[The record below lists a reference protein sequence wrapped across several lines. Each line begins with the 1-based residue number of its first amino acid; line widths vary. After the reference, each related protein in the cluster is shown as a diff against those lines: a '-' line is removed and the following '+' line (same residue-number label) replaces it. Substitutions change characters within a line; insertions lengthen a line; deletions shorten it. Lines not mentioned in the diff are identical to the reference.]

1 MEVIKIDLDL
11 LDSRHNNIFSK
22 AKDILNSISTI
33 IQNNIKN
40 SNSFVI
46 DRFEGNFAICEN
58 LKTKEII
65 NIPISKLSN
74 NIKEN
79 DIITFKDNNFYLDK
93 EMTEMRKE
101 KMQKLTKDIFE
112 NNKKV

>member
-11 LDSRHNNIFSK
+11 LDSRHNNIFIK

-33 IQNNIKN
+33 IQNNIKT
-40 SNSFVI
+40 SNSFAI
-46 DRFEGNFAICEN
+46 DRFEGTFAVCEN

-65 NIPISKLSN
+65 NIPKSRLSS

-93 EMTEMRKE
+93 EMTEIRKE
-101 KMQKLTKDIFE
+101 KMENLTKDIFE